1 MWNLFE
7 KVKEKYSIA
16 KIAQLLNVAPGTVS
30 RWNTQQKVPES
41 YRFDLMKLAGEE
53 IDYTQF
59 SPKDKDQF
67 FTPANVAQ
75 HCMEV
80 VMQTLEELDINIE
93 DYVIVEPS
101 AGSGR
106 FLPFMPTKN
115 YIAMDIEP
123 MADNIIK
130 KTFQNGNLI

>member
-7 KVKEKYSIA
+7 KVKEKYSIV

-80 VMQTLEELDINIE
+80 VMQTLE
-93 DYVIVEPS
+93 
-101 AGSGR
+101 
-106 FLPFMPTKN
+106 
-115 YIAMDIEP
+115 
-123 MADNIIK
+123 
-130 KTFQNGNLI
+130 